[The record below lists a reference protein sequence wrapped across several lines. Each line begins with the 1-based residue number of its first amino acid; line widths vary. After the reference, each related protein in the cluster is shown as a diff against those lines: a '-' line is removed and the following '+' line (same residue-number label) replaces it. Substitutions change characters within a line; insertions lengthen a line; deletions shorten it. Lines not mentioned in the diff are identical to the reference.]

1 MKDQHIPWALWAVI
15 IVFGVA
21 VFWYYGRKKD

>member
-1 MKDQHIPWALWAVI
+1 MEKRYIALGLFIVI
-15 IVFGVA
+15 SVA